1 MYTLCS
7 GFVIDKYINPK
18 SFLYKTKRKNEIKKL
33 LSKRNDIPD
42 NIKKALIEMP
52 QYEIFFENFTPY
64 YRENNSPDKKELPME
79 KGLYYDPVKST
90 KAYKLVIKNV
100 KAEAQ
105 KEYDKFLADFRDG
118 YAALGDVHKLISIES
133 EILYKKYG
141 IKCINNPMTLNPGVC
156 VD

>member
-1 MYTLCS
+1 MNKLYS
-7 GFVIDKYINPK
+7 GFVIEKNINPR
-18 SFLYKTKRKNEIKKL
+18 SVLYKFKRKKEIMKMLKD
-33 LSKRNDIPD
+33 KDIPLD
-42 NIKKALIEMP
+42 IKKAILKMP

-79 KGLYYDPVKST
+79 KGLYYDPVKCT
-90 KAYKLVIKNV
+90 KAYKSVIKNV

-141 IKCINNPMTLNPGVC
+141 IKCINNPMTLNPGVR